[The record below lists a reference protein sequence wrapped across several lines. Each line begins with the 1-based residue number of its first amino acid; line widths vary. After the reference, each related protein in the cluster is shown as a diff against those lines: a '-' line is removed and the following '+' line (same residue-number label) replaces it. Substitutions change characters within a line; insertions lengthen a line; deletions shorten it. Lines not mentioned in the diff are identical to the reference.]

1 MKIKEYLSTLSDDAL
16 VVSSSI
22 VPLKPSS
29 DRVMGEE
36 SFTTSPVYG
45 RTFLTGTGAP
55 VEAGSGMS
63 IQVSDF
69 SAPFEKTETCP
80 LWTSLDPTSTSV
92 PL

>member
-36 SFTTSPVYG
+36 SFTMPSVY
-45 RTFLTGTGAP
+45 RTFLA
-55 VEAGSGMS
+55 E
-63 IQVSDF
+63 
-69 SAPFEKTETCP
+69 PF
-80 LWTSLDPTSTSV
+80 
-92 PL
+92 